1 MEIPAVFYVFVIA
14 LSLILGTGYLYYI
27 IKQNNEDF
35 SRAERII
42 LFALPISF
50 VIGRASYVVS
60 NFEEFRGS
68 LGAIF
73 MFWEGG
79 INLPLMIISFFI
91 LTFCYCEVHAL
102 KAMIWCDMLIIPMV
116 FIASAHEL
124 SLYLFF
130 ETFNEVA
137 GQSLPNVTL
146 APIGFIEREFLQ
158 TPALFEGNLTFILAV
173 ILTNIKKYDSGAVFF
188 LGVSLFFLIRFITSF
203 FYVISI
209 PFVLSFSHIFL
220 LIMSVIFFALF
231 MFTIK
236 TQGGRNEK
244 SF

>member
-1 MEIPAVFYVFVIA
+1 MEIPAIFYVFVIA
-14 LSLILGTGYLYYI
+14 LSLILGTVYLHYI
-27 IKQNNEDF
+27 IRQNNEDF

-42 LFALPISF
+42 LFAFPISF
-50 VIGRASYVVS
+50 VIGRFSYVVS

-79 INLPLMIISFFI
+79 INLPLTVISFFI
-91 LTFCYCEVHAL
+91 LTFCYSEVHAL
-102 KAMIWCDMLIIPMV
+102 KAMLWCDMLIIPMV
-116 FIASAHEL
+116 FIASVHEL

-130 ETFNEVA
+130 ETFNSVVLEN
-137 GQSLPNVTL
+137 LPNVTL
-146 APIGFIEREFLQ
+146 APIGFIEREFSQ
-158 TPALFEGNLTFILAV
+158 TPALFEGNLTLILAI

-188 LGVSLFFLIRFITSF
+188 LGVSLFFFIRFATSF
-203 FYVISI
+203 FYIISV
-209 PFVLSFSHIFL
+209 PFVLSSSHIFL
-220 LIMSVIFFALF
+220 LIISIIFMALF
-231 MFTIK
+231 VFTIK